1 MYSPHLYSSLVNVH
15 IDDLR
20 RSRSA
25 SRRHGTHS
33 LLSSSDRG
41 SQRSSSTRSAHP
53 VRALAARFA
62 H

>member
-1 MYSPHLYSSLVNVH
+1 MYSPHLFSSLVNVH

-20 RSRSA
+20 RSRAA
-25 SRRHGTHS
+25 SRRLAAS
-33 LLSSSDRG
+33 IPSDRDA
-41 SQRSSSTRSAHP
+41 RAPSANVSGHP